1 MKSDEYHSQPGSP
14 VPDPPPAGWPD
25 TISPSWSYVPGH
37 DQAML
42 ETWLFKLRRERYI
55 SRLSAKQ
62 HDFFVAEIADAVHVI
77 ATDCE
82 NRVLMVRQFRV
93 GSRTDSLETPGGLID
108 PGEDPLTAAAREL
121 VEETGYRGENLR
133 LLGAFWSLPS
143 LGTSRIWTVVIE
155 NVVKVAEPHGDPTE
169 ELHLEWRNPSE
180 IRGLIS
186 SGDIHHGCV
195 ITGLMIWL
203 MGLELPKG

>member
-1 MKSDEYHSQPGSP
+1 MSNKTDSHSPSLPDNDKPP
-14 VPDPPPAGWPD
+14 VGWPES
-25 TISPSWSYVPGH
+25 TAPSWSYVAGH
-37 DQAML
+37 DEAML
-42 ETWLFKLRRERYI
+42 ETWLFKLRRERYL
-55 SRLSAKQ
+55 SRISAKQ

-82 NRVLMVRQFRV
+82 NRVLLVRQFRV

-121 VEETGYRGENLR
+121 VEETGYRGENAR

-155 NVVKVAEPHGDPTE
+155 NVVKVAEPEGDPTE
-169 ELHLEWRNPSE
+169 ELHPEWRSPAE
-180 IRGLIS
+180 IPGLIA

-195 ITGLMIWL
+195 ISGLLIWQL
-203 MGLELPKG
+203 GLQLPKG